1 MASPQ
6 SSILDPEKTRI
17 HLLPRHLVAL
27 AALLL
32 GGAAYAYDLRSEVAR
47 LGMRLD
53 GLGDAPGISVR
64 VQHVETEQGGLRDS
78 MRSLEEQ
85 FRQLRAQVET
95 RDRLDMEDR
104 RRLGELLTRIEKQ
117 LDSPRTPSRRP

>member
-1 MASPQ
+1 MSG
-6 SSILDPEKTRI
+6 SSNSILDPDKTRI

-32 GGAAYAYDLRSEVAR
+32 AGAAYAYDLRSEVAR

-64 VQHVETEQGGLRDS
+64 VQHVETEQGGLRES
-78 MRSLEEQ
+78 MRNMEDQ
-85 FRQLRAQVET
+85 FRQLRTQVET

-104 RRLGELLTRIEKQ
+104 RRLSELLTRIEKQ
-117 LDSPRTPSRRP
+117 LPPIRRP